1 MPADEHEP
9 ATAGP
14 AAASQSAA
22 AGLVLAGELADPQ
35 TGTRVVL
42 EHIVNIL
49 LVQIVR
55 AWLADQHSAHAGP
68 SWLRGLGD
76 AATLRVLL
84 ALHEHPARAW
94 TARELADTA
103 GVSVSTLTRRFTSL
117 VDMTPAE
124 YLRRWRLD
132 LAAHRLRTSDR
143 PVAAVARS
151 VGYTSEFAFT
161 RAFTRHQGQP
171 PARYRSRSRRL
182 ASRAAQPGRAGG
194 VSSSTLAGRE
204 SPVRCEPTRSTAPS
218 PTRGL
223 RPRTC
228 PHPAPTILPVGK
240 AFVSR
245 NGRSDK
251 PCAAS
256 SRRSATRPTSPWG
269 ACCTTGARPLRPTAA
284 VGTGFGA
291 QETARHRQFIRR

>member
-22 AGLVLAGELADPQ
+22 AGLVLASELADPQ

-117 VDMTPAE
+117 VGMTPAE
-124 YLRRWRLD
+124 YRL
-132 LAAHRLRTSDR
+132 
-143 PVAAVARS
+143 VAASGLARPETDVARDAMS
-151 VGYTSEFAFT
+151 
-161 RAFTRHQGQP
+161 
-171 PARYRSRSRRL
+171 
-182 ASRAAQPGRAGG
+182 
-194 VSSSTLAGRE
+194 
-204 SPVRCEPTRSTAPS
+204 
-218 PTRGL
+218 
-223 RPRTC
+223 
-228 PHPAPTILPVGK
+228 
-240 AFVSR
+240 
-245 NGRSDK
+245 
-251 PCAAS
+251 
-256 SRRSATRPTSPWG
+256 
-269 ACCTTGARPLRPTAA
+269 
-284 VGTGFGA
+284 
-291 QETARHRQFIRR
+291 